1 MGMRS
6 QGLVNKKKTLRKS
19 HSFRKKK
26 LLMWSIELL
35 EHRTLVFLE
44 HVSNIWF
51 ILKKNMKKKVWLL
64 IFSGDVQ
71 RLFIMWFTISP
82 TYMVWGGLIQWI
94 KDSVFTNS
102 LFFFLLQCG
111 EATTTH
117 TTTKYSTMLRERAR
131 MGNKLKYHLT
141 IASVVLFFSQTSSRI
156 FKTTWSY
163 LTSFRDETGMSFNWW
178 TRNIR
183 PKAVVGY
190 LIQHFYFI

>member
-102 LFFFLLQCG
+102 LFFFYYNVEKPPPLTQPLNTRPCFEREPAWEINSNTISLLHQWYFFF
-111 EATTTH
+111 H
-117 TTTKYSTMLRERAR
+117 
-131 MGNKLKYHLT
+131 KLHLEF
-141 IASVVLFFSQTSSRI
+141 L
-156 FKTTWSY
+156 KPP
-163 LTSFRDETGMSFNWW
+163 G
-178 TRNIR
+178 
-183 PKAVVGY
+183 
-190 LIQHFYFI
+190 LI